1 MNWFRVGPLLILG
14 VQAMGCATRP
24 GAVPMAGHR
33 NRSTACVF
41 GLRGVRVAVDDSA
54 ARSIDVRLTMCSDID
69 ALRARARTFLDK
81 QGPREENASRVD
93 VREVELAH
101 QRASAHVE
109 DIAEG
114 VRIVVVPDKNS
125 DADAIRDEIEARV
138 DRVTSD
144 DRCD

>member
-1 MNWFRVGPLLILG
+1 MNWFRLGSLLILG
-14 VQAMGCATRP
+14 VQATACAGRP
-24 GAVPMAGHR
+24 GAVPMAGTR

-41 GLRGVRVAVDDSA
+41 GLRGVRVAVDESA
-54 ARSIDVRLTMCSDID
+54 AESIDVRLTMCSQIATLRD
-69 ALRARARTFLDK
+69 RARRFLDNK
-81 QGPREENASRVD
+81 GPAELNASFAD
-93 VREVELAH
+93 TREVELGH

>member
-1 MNWFRVGPLLILG
+1 MNWFRLGSLLILG
-14 VQAMGCATRP
+14 VQATGCAGRMGT
-24 GAVPMAGHR
+24 VPMAGTR

-41 GLRGVRVAVDDSA
+41 GLRGVRVAVDESA
-54 ARSIDVRLTMCSDID
+54 TESIDVRLTMCSQIATLRD
-69 ALRARARTFLDK
+69 RARRFLDNK
-81 QGPREENASRVD
+81 GAPEPNASFAD
-93 VREVELAH
+93 TREVELAH

>member
-1 MNWFRVGPLLILG
+1 MNWFRVGSFLVLG
-14 VQAMGCATRP
+14 VQVVGCAGRP
-24 GAVPMAGHR
+24 GAVPMAGYR

-54 ARSIDVRLTMCSDID
+54 AQSIDVRLTMCSDIV
-69 ALRARARTFLDK
+69 ALRERAHRFLDK
-81 QGPREENASRVD
+81 QGPAEASASFAD